1 MTATI
6 NARRVYTVLVPW
18 VPPVRLN
25 PNQRTPERT
34 LRRLRNEGRDMAI
47 LAIRSAYPGGVA
59 SPIAGPCRITYAVHW
74 PNGRQAWD
82 GDNLKSAMKGVR
94 DAFEKERVL
103 VNDRQISTDDVV
115 QVFDGEGVTVVT
127 LLEIGETQP

>member
-1 MTATI
+1 MSATI
-6 NARRVYTVLVPW
+6 NARRVYTVMVPW

-34 LRRLRNEGRDMAI
+34 LRRLRNEGRDLAT

-59 SPIAGPCRITYAVHW
+59 APIAGPCRITYAVHW
-74 PNGRQAWD
+74 PDGRKLQD
-82 GDNLKSAMKGVR
+82 GDNLKGAMKGVR
-94 DAFEKERVL
+94 DAFEREGLL
-103 VNDRQISTDDVV
+103 VNDRQIVADNVV

-127 LLEIGETQP
+127 LTEMGED